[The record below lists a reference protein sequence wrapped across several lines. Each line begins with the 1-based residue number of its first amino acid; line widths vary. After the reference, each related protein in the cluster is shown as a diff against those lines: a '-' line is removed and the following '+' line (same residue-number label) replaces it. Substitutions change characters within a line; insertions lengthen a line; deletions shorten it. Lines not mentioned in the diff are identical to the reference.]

1 MIVVKIQGG
10 LGNQMFQYAIG
21 QILAEKTSSHLLL
34 DTSFFDDQIK
44 KPGFTPRQFE
54 LDVFNLHYTRASKE
68 IIDSFISANS
78 PKRWQKLLGFSYKKS
93 FREIA
98 SKFEYQVLSLKP
110 PLYLDGYFQSEKYF
124 AGMEFL
130 VRQTFS
136 FPRLDD
142 AEYANIIN
150 EMQSNQSVAVHF
162 RRGDYVSDALT
173 ESFHGTC
180 SLQYYKQA
188 FNYIKGKSDTP
199 HFYIFSDDIAWVEQ
213 QISDWDF
220 NTTFIKGNAGSSS
233 WIDMM
238 LMSKCKH
245 HIIANSSF
253 SWWGAWL
260 SGNGDS
266 IKIAPQ
272 NWFNPEKAKFDINDI
287 VPSSWIKMQ

>member
-21 QILAEKTSSHLLL
+21 QILAEKSSSQLLL
-34 DTSFFDDQIK
+34 DTSFFDDQTK

-68 IIDSFISANS
+68 IINSFYSADP
-78 PKRWQKLLGFSYKKS
+78 PKRWQKLLGISYKKS

-98 SKFEYQVLSLKP
+98 SKFERQVLSLNP

-124 AGMEFL
+124 ANKEFL

-136 FPRLDD
+136 FPRLEN
-142 AEYANIIN
+142 AEYENIID
-150 EMQSNQSVAVHF
+150 EMLSKHSVAVHF

-188 FNYIKGKSDTP
+188 FNYIKGKTDNP

-220 NTTFIKGNAGSSS
+220 NTTFIKGNSGSSS

-260 SGNGDS
+260 SGNDAS